1 MVGEAAEAVSGCAI
15 LNLNACDV
23 CNSDACNNDVFGQ
36 KAMAGAAAEVVTVAI
51 MLLAR
56 LTP

>member
-1 MVGEAAEAVSGCAI
+1 MVDEAAEVVSECATSI
-15 LNLNACDV
+15 LNACDV
-23 CNSDACNNDVFGQ
+23 CNSDACNNDVSGQ
-36 KAMAGAAAEVVTVAI
+36 KVMAGAAAEVVTVAI